1 MITKFSFISEIFF
14 NRMLDNHST
23 MFFAIYMKVVFCL
36 QIVDQV
42 KNSYYIGLDGSLR
55 LVLANGMEVSLH
67 TEPHLLSGTVNPTIS
82 KRNVTL
88 PIDNGLNLVE
98 WRQRKEQARGQVT
111 VYGRRLR
118 VRTSQ
123 NFLLTFKIV
132 FFLLFIHEFQSLI
145 ISKSWQFCAVTGKCY

>member
-1 MITKFSFISEIFF
+1 MQTVTLLLYSLPITE
-14 NRMLDNHST
+14 
-23 MFFAIYMKVVFCL
+23 
-36 QIVDQV
+36 QV

-67 TEPHLLSGTVNPTIS
+67 TEPHLLSGTVNPTVS

-118 VRTSQ
+118 VSFTLQ
-123 NFLLTFKIV
+123 HTHIYFYIL
-132 FFLLFIHEFQSLI
+132 
-145 ISKSWQFCAVTGKCY
+145 